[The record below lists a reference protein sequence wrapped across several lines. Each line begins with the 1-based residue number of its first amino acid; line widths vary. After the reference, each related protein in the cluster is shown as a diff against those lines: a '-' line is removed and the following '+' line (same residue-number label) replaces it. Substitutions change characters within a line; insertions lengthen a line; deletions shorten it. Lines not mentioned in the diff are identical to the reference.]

1 MSSVL
6 QLATEHR
13 VCGLPGAPLDSLQLG
28 VLDDIGDGLGVLL
41 STHPSQV
48 PQHVL
53 LEVPILRE
61 LVRYVQ
67 KVRHNLSN
75 LILMASAHKF

>member
-1 MSSVL
+1 MSTVL
-6 QLATEHR
+6 QLATEHS
-13 VCGLPGAPLDSLQLG
+13 VCGLPGGPLDSLQLG

-41 STHPSQV
+41 STHPCQV

-67 KVRHNLSN
+67 KVL
-75 LILMASAHKF
+75 